1 MDNATIIPTRVE
13 TNLLLLPLLL
23 GGKETPEVTPVT
35 ETFVVD
41 TVFESFVRVIFV
53 FAGDLGVDVLVVIVL
68 VVLAKNYIRL
78 WTKKLL

>member
-1 MDNATIIPTRVE
+1 MDNGTIIPTRME
-13 TNLLLLPLLL
+13 TNLQLLPGLLV
-23 GGKETPEVTPVT
+23 GKETPEVN
-35 ETFVVD
+35 
-41 TVFESFVRVIFV
+41 SFVRVIFV

>member
-1 MDNATIIPTRVE
+1 MDNGTIIPTRME
-13 TNLLLLPLLL
+13 TNLQLLPGLLV
-23 GGKETPEVTPVT
+23 GKEAPEVTPVA

>member
-1 MDNATIIPTRVE
+1 MDNGTIIPTRME
-13 TNLLLLPLLL
+13 TNLQLLQGLLV
-23 GGKETPEVTPVT
+23 GKETPEVTPVT